1 MIRRPPRST
10 RTDTLFPYT
19 TLFRSAVKAYADSGL
34 LAAGHD
40 YEVGGMQLPYVV
52 DMAAN
57 TFFAQHS
64 IGLAA
69 FGMLTYANANLL
81 MAHGTDTQKNAFAH
95 PQMEG
100 RYFGTMCLSEPGAG
114 SSLGDLTPKAVPDG
128 QGRSEEH
135 TSELQS

>member
-1 MIRRPPRST
+1 MIRLPPRST
-10 RTDTLFPYT
+10 RTDTLLPYT
-19 TLFRSAVKAYADSGL
+19 SRFRS
-34 LAAGHD
+34 
-40 YEVGGMQLPYVV
+40 
-52 DMAAN
+52 
-57 TFFAQHS
+57 S

-114 SSLGDLTPKAVPDG
+114 SSLGDLTTKAVPDG
-128 QGRSEEH
+128 QGYADCPLGPRYRIQGSKMWISEIGRASCRERVC
-135 TSELQS
+135 TYV